1 MEKENR
7 EIEVGYGSN
16 DKGEMVFGLSVGDY
30 TLSNLSPVETKQI
43 YECLRDF
50 GGLFN
55 ESDEKSTDVD
65 VSDLINSDYMQTI
78 NMESDEEIEQWENDN
93 SGCVVF
99 DDMERRMEL
108 YKLEWLHGVEET
120 NELIPTDNE
129 FLNVAVCDDV
139 CEAEVLLTFSSMG
152 DIRKLRDYLNN
163 YLENNFEK
171 K

>member
-7 EIEVGYGSN
+7 EIEVSYGGN
-16 DKGEMVFGLSVGDY
+16 GKGELVFGLSVGDY
-30 TLSNLSPVETKQI
+30 SLCNISPVETKQI

-50 GGLFN
+50 SGLFN
-55 ESDEKSTDVD
+55 ESDEENTDT
-65 VSDLINSDYMQTI
+65 SDLINAEYMQTV

-99 DDMERRMEL
+99 DDMGRRMEL
-108 YKLEWLHGVEET
+108 HKLEWLRRVEET
-120 NELIPTDNE
+120 NELIPTDDE
-129 FLNVAVCDDV
+129 FLHVAVCDDT